1 MKKFLVT
8 LSMLSMTALLFTACN
23 KGEEKPADEA
33 APAATETTVVEPVK
47 TEEATEAK
55 DEKAAEGEVKVDA
68 AAETKTETK

>member
-8 LSMLSMTALLFTACN
+8 LAALSMTALLFTACN

-33 APAATETTVVEPVK
+33 APAATEATVVEPVK
-47 TEEATEAK
+47 TEEATE
-55 DEKAAEGEVKVDA
+55 EKAAEGEVKVDA